1 MITANRSSNAAIE
14 GGIDVTPLIDIIF
27 ILLVFLMLTA
37 NTQLF
42 ALPVDVP
49 EQGQQQAKTL
59 ENTKQIS
66 INIMASAPYWA
77 LNGKSYADFGVF
89 KRDFIEQYRSD
100 SQAKVIIAADKKAE
114 IQPLMQLLAMLREQQ
129 ISQTQILMEP

>member
-1 MITANRSSNAAIE
+1 MISPNKSINASIE

-49 EQGQQQAKTL
+49 DDGQNQAKTL
-59 ENTKQIS
+59 DNTHNIS
-66 INIMASAPYWA
+66 LNILPSAPHWA
-77 LNGKSYADFGVF
+77 IDGKTYADFAQF
-89 KRDFIEQYRSD
+89 KRDFIDQYKKNNKA
-100 SQAKVIIAADKKAE
+100 QVIIAADKQAQV
-114 IQPLMQLLAMLREQQ
+114 QPLMQLLAMLREQK